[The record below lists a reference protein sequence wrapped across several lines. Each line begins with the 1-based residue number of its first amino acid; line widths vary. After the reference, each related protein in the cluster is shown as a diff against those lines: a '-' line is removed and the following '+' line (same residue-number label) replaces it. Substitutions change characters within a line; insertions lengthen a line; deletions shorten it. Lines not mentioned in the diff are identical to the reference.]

1 MSDRMPPTPQRPET
15 GASLEGEL
23 EERKGM
29 AFSAGDHVLAESE
42 STERPA
48 RRGVVEEVVRDDPRP
63 RYRIRW
69 DDGHES
75 IYTPADG
82 ALRLAEPVNR

>member
-1 MSDRMPPTPQRPET
+1 
-15 GASLEGEL
+15 
-23 EERKGM
+23 M
-29 AFSAGDHVLAESE
+29 AFSLGDRVLAEAE
-42 STERPA
+42 STERAP
-48 RRGVVEEVVRDDPRP
+48 RRGVVEEVIHDDPHS

-82 ALRLAEPVNR
+82 ALRPDESGTRSA

>member
-1 MSDRMPPTPQRPET
+1 VT
-15 GASLEGEL
+15 A
-23 EERKGM
+23 M

-48 RRGVVEEVVRDDPRP
+48 RRGVVQEVLEGDPHP
-63 RYRIRW
+63 RYRILW

-75 IYTPADG
+75 IYTPAAG
-82 ALRLAEPVNR
+82 ALRSAEPADRR

>member
-1 MSDRMPPTPQRPET
+1 
-15 GASLEGEL
+15 
-23 EERKGM
+23 M
-29 AFSAGDHVLAESE
+29 AFSPGDHVLTEAE
-42 STERPA
+42 STEA
-48 RRGVVEEVVRDDPRP
+48 AAHRGVVQEVVRDDPHP

-82 ALRLAEPVNR
+82 ALKPADHPHRAA